1 MIFASAILVAF
12 VAPRLAFGLVC
23 GALLLHLRP

>member
-1 MIFASAILVAF
+1 VTITTSCDSSARRRVA
-12 VAPRLAFGLVC
+12 GLVC